1 MIDRKNPKPYFVR
14 HRRIHNL
21 EKEDGVLFSD
31 EWTPIPPTNLDK
43 QHHLIVELQNI
54 HTNL

>member
-31 EWTPIPPTNLDK
+31 EWTPISPTNFDK
-43 QHHLIVELQNI
+43 HHHLIVELQNS